1 MPLTLI
7 LNYDTPRLFAAAPS
21 SSAPLAAYSSGN
33 RNAEVLAKL
42 KASWRDDAL
51 VDSHLRQHSGSRR
64 RDGYLSER
72 GVSNIVVTGQRIKAQ
87 SNKQG
92 GDGRR
97 VYGSNKHLAGLS
109 SPCQT
114 KKAHRIHSSHFQE
127 AKKSGG

>member
-1 MPLTLI
+1 MQKYL
-7 LNYDTPRLFAAAPS
+7 
-21 SSAPLAAYSSGN
+21 
-33 RNAEVLAKL
+33 
-42 KASWRDDAL
+42 
-51 VDSHLRQHSGSRR
+51 QGSRLVGAMTR
-64 RDGYLSER
+64 SWIVIFANTRARVGEMGAYLSER